1 MVAIAEE
8 FFFSRLLGKTV
19 VDPRGK
25 RIGRVTDL
33 AVDTEDLPR
42 VIGLE
47 IRTTHQEEMLLDW
60 QEVHVWIRQYIS
72 VRRRRKELHPLLAN
86 GQRLFLRR
94 DLLDKQIV
102 DLHGR
107 KVVRINDLKLATIHG
122 DLRLVAVDIG
132 FRGLLRRLGLRGLVH
147 WWEKRGRDLPDTLIS
162 WQDVERIETEAN
174 RVKLN
179 VPYQRLAKL
188 HPADLADI
196 IEDLNNRERTA
207 VLQALEMDVAAET
220 FQEIEPEVQSAI
232 LEHMSGERASDLLE
246 TMPAD
251 EAAEILGELPDDR
264 AEELLNLME
273 VDQANEV
280 RELLEYEEGTAGR
293 LMTTEY
299 MAFPQ
304 NLTAEETIARLREA
318 KPDPEV
324 AYYLYVVDEGGIL
337 RGVVSLRDLVIS
349 PGATP
354 LAEIMNPRVASV
366 HDTDDQA
373 NVAEVITKY
382 DLLAVPVI
390 DEGGVLV
397 GVVVIN
403 DLVDAVFLEKIRR
416 KILRRF

>member
-299 MAFPQ
+299 LAFPQ

>member
-33 AVDTEDLPR
+33 AVDTDDLPR

-299 MAFPQ
+299 LAFPQ